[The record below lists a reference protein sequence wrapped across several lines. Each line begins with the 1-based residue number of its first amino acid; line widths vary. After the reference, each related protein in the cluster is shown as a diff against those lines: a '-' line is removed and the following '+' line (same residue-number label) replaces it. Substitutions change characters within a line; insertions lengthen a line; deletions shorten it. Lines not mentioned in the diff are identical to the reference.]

1 MTSAIRF
8 RVAAGFGM
16 VLLALMMVMF
26 VFGGVA
32 FPAQIGNVGEI
43 QMSAKTM
50 NTKQFAL
57 AGAGKSSPD
66 QGGGPLA
73 GEANVG
79 KMVAASGVV
88 MEKSFDLDKVVPGAG
103 DYRIKLA
110 MGGPV
115 EGEELVLGTRKICAG
130 QSTMKQLQVN
140 TEGGPAGLN
149 LSAGDGTL
157 NDARLAVVRLSASS
171 ISSQSLN
178 IDLGKGQVDPG
189 LFPGC
194 LASP

>member
-16 VLLALMMVMF
+16 ILLALMMVMF

-43 QMSAKTM
+43 QMSAQTM

-57 AGAGKSSPD
+57 AGAGKTTPQ
-66 QGGGPLA
+66 QGGGVLS
-73 GEANVG
+73 GETTVG
-79 KMVAASGVV
+79 NMTAAKGLV
-88 MEKSFDLDKVVPGAG
+88 MEKSFDLNEVVPGAG
-103 DYRIKLA
+103 QYRIKMQ

-115 EGEELVLGTRKICAG
+115 EGAGLTLGTRKICAS
-130 QSTMKQLQVN
+130 QSTLSKLQVN

-157 NDARLAVVRLSASS
+157 NDAKLAVTRLSASS
-171 ISSQSLN
+171 ISVQSLN
-178 IDLGKGQVDPG
+178 IDLGKGDVDPG

-194 LASP
+194 LAQ

>member
-16 VLLALMMVMF
+16 ILLALMMVMF

-32 FPAQIGNVGEI
+32 FPAQVGNVGEI
-43 QMSAKTM
+43 QMSAETM

-57 AGAGKSSPD
+57 AGAGKSTPQ
-66 QGGGPLA
+66 QGGGVLS

-79 KMVAASGVV
+79 GLVAAKGIT
-88 MEKSFDLDKVVPGAG
+88 MEKAFDLDEVVPGAG
-103 DYRIKLA
+103 QYRVKMQ

-115 EGEELVLGTRKICAG
+115 EGEGLTLGTRKICAS
-130 QSTMKQLQVN
+130 QSTLNKLQVN

-157 NDARLAVVRLSASS
+157 NDARLAVTRLSASS
-171 ISSQSLN
+171 ISVQSLD
-178 IDLGKGQVDPG
+178 IDLGKGEVDPG

-194 LASP
+194 LAE

>member
-26 VFGGVA
+26 VFGGAA

-43 QMSAKTM
+43 QMGAQTM
-50 NTKQFAL
+50 NTKGFAL
-57 AGAGKSSPD
+57 AGAGKTTPQ
-66 QGGGPLA
+66 QGGGELS

-79 KMVAASGVV
+79 GLTAAKGIV
-88 MEKSFDLDKVVPGAG
+88 MEKSFDLSNVVPGAG
-103 DYRIKLA
+103 QYRIKMQ

-115 EGEELVLGTRKICAG
+115 EGSGLTLGTRKICAA
-130 QSTMKQLQVN
+130 QSTLTKLQVN
-140 TEGGPAGLN
+140 TDGGPAGLN

-157 NDARLAVVRLSASS
+157 NDARLAVTRLSASS
-171 ISSQSLN
+171 ISVQSLN
-178 IDLGKGQVDPG
+178 IDLGKGNLDPG
-189 LFPGC
+189 MFPGC
-194 LASP
+194 LAQ

>member
-16 VLLALMMVMF
+16 VLLVLMMVMF

-43 QMSAKTM
+43 QMSAQTM

-57 AGAGKSSPD
+57 AGAGKTTPA
-66 QGGGPLA
+66 QGGGVLS

-79 KMVAASGVV
+79 GLMAPRGIV
-88 MEKSFDLDKVVPGAG
+88 MEKSFDLNHVVPGAG
-103 DYRIKLA
+103 QYRIKMQ

-115 EGEELVLGTRKICAG
+115 EGTGLTLGTRKICAS
-130 QSTMKQLQVN
+130 QSTLKQLQVN

-157 NDARLAVVRLSASS
+157 NDARLDVTRLSASS
-171 ISSQSLN
+171 ISVQSLN
-178 IDLGKGQVDPG
+178 IDLGKGNVDPG

-194 LASP
+194 LAQ

>member
-8 RVAAGFGM
+8 RVSAGFGM
-16 VLLALMMVMF
+16 VLLVLMMVMF

-32 FPAQIGNVGEI
+32 FPVQMANMGQI
-43 QMSAKTM
+43 QMSAQTM
-50 NTKQFAL
+50 DTKGFAL
-57 AGAGKSSPD
+57 AGAGKTTPD
-66 QGGGPLA
+66 QGGGPPA
-73 GEANVG
+73 GEANVNI
-79 KMVAASGVV
+79 MTAAQGVV
-88 MEKSFDLDKVVPGAG
+88 MEKSFDLSKVMPGTG
-103 DYRIKLA
+103 EYRIKLA

-115 EGEELVLGTRKICAG
+115 EGKGLTLGTNKICAG

-140 TEGGPAGLN
+140 TEGGPGGLN

-157 NDARLAVVRLSASS
+157 NDARLAVTRLSATS

-178 IDLGKGQVDPG
+178 IDLGKGNVDPG

-194 LASP
+194 LAQ

>member
-1 MTSAIRF
+1 MTSVLRF

-16 VLLALMMVMF
+16 IILVLMLVMF

-32 FPAQIGNVGEI
+32 FPVQAANLGQI

-50 NTKQFAL
+50 DTKQFAL
-57 AGAGKSSPD
+57 AGAGKTTPD
-66 QGGGPLA
+66 QGGGPPA

-79 KMVAASGVV
+79 QMTAAQGVV
-88 MEKSFDLDKVVPGAG
+88 MEKSFDLGKVLPDAG
-103 DYRIKLA
+103 QYRIKLA

-115 EGEELVLGTRKICAG
+115 EGTGLTLGTSKICAG

-140 TEGGPAGLN
+140 TQGGPAGLN

-157 NDARLAVVRLSASS
+157 NDARLAVTRLSASS

-178 IDLGKGQVDPG
+178 IDLGKGDVDPG
-189 LFPGC
+189 MFPGC
-194 LASP
+194 LAQ

>member
-16 VLLALMMVMF
+16 ALLSLMLVMF

-43 QMSAKTM
+43 QMSAQTM
-50 NTKQFAL
+50 NTKEFAL
-57 AGAGKSSPD
+57 AGAGKTTPD
-66 QGGGPLA
+66 KGGGPLA

-79 KMVAASGVV
+79 KMTAARGVT
-88 MEKSFDLDKVVPGAG
+88 MEKSFDLDEVVPGAG
-103 DYRIKLA
+103 QYRIKLN

-115 EGEELVLGTRKICAG
+115 EGEGLTIGTRKICAG

-157 NDARLAVVRLSASS
+157 NDARLAIVTMSASS

-178 IDLGKGQVDPG
+178 IDLGKGNVDPQ

-194 LASP
+194 LAQ

>member
-8 RVAAGFGM
+8 RVAAGFGSA
-16 VLLALMMVMF
+16 LLALMLVMF

-50 NTKQFAL
+50 NTKEFAL
-57 AGAGKSSPD
+57 AGAGKTTPD
-66 QGGGPLA
+66 QGSGPLA
-73 GEANVG
+73 GTANVG
-79 KMVAASGVV
+79 QMTAARGVT
-88 MEKSFDLDKVVPGAG
+88 MEKSFDLDEVVPGAG
-103 DYRIKLA
+103 QYRIKLN

-115 EGEELVLGTRKICAG
+115 EGEGLTIGTRKICAG

-140 TEGGPAGLN
+140 TDGGPAGLN

-157 NDARLAVVRLSASS
+157 NDARLAIVRMSATS

-178 IDLGKGQVDPG
+178 IDLGKGDVDPG

-194 LASP
+194 LAQ